1 MRISSC
7 RSPRLLQAAT
17 AILVGLAAPAKAENV
32 GNASAVNTKSISTP
46 PGAATRTIEIGAQ
59 VVRNEK
65 IETSGTG
72 SVQLLFIDKTTL
84 NIGVNSRI
92 VIDKF
97 VFNPA
102 SNEGEVALNLTKGLL
117 RVVGGQAT
125 HTGGATIT
133 TPAAAIGVRGGIVT
147 ISHSKAKGT
156 MAILGF
162 GTMTVTNF
170 CSARTTQSSGCT
182 PQTVTVRRP
191 GFAVQVSGP
200 DATPTEPA
208 RVSAAQLDS
217 TSLQLTSRPGQSGG
231 ASTIPND
238 PLAASYNV
246 GTSNS
251 AAAPAVALANNAGNN
266 LWENLISTQRFIG
279 QIIQQGVPPAV
290 AVTTAESVLTP
301 PSPPAPIA
309 AYAIVTQGPYS
320 TSAGSSP
327 IPYLTASYAG
337 TGNFTV
343 SPILGYQE
351 GGLTGSGA
359 TNVESRQFQAG
370 LSVAGQGA
378 AQTSTLFVMTSN
390 INKAP
395 NIGLTQAG
403 GVSVVTYQPE
413 LNSVGYHASL
423 EIGSATPTSAPN
435 SVPANSF
442 GEPNGSYTIN
452 NSSINLVTGSVSNA
466 TSTDFPS
473 GTYTFNPITTG
484 TPTQLTANHPVLN
497 LQGNGGGI
505 SLKGYVGGLMQS
517 AFISPINP
525 TNFATYSAPY
535 IVTNATGNPGDV
547 SITLPATSS
556 QMGATLNIASLNA
569 PASGL
574 ASASYQFGSY
584 SSADPTNAAGRN
596 TARGAY
602 VDPANFAG
610 RAAVIFNNGANAP
623 ISTRNGQSLAGVG
636 SFDDSLLVTATP
648 VGANSSTFLSS
659 ISSTTVTPCAC
670 EFTQW
675 GFWSSLS
682 GQSLDNGQSRFVDGT
697 SVPALWVAGVPTT
710 AANLPTTG
718 TATYTGHAI
727 ADISSNGAQY
737 LAAGTFANTVNF
749 GTATGAVTING
760 LDGTNYAGNVSL
772 KPSTTLFAGNLI
784 GNVGGRSAALNGS
797 FFQGGPTNTTP
808 LYGEMGGNL
817 TLTGANYLGSGIF
830 LGRKP

>member
-7 RSPRLLQAAT
+7 RSLRLMQAA
-17 AILVGLAAPAKAENV
+17 AAVVVGLAAPAKAENV
-32 GNASAVNTKSISTP
+32 GNASAVNTKSVSTP
-46 PGAATRTIEIGAQ
+46 PGAATRIIEIGAQ

-147 ISHSKAKGT
+147 ISHSKEKGT
-156 MAILGF
+156 LAILGY

-191 GFAVQVSGP
+191 GFAVQVNGP

-208 RVSAAQLDS
+208 RVSSAQLDS
-217 TSLQLTSRPGQSGG
+217 TSLQLTSRPGQTGG

-238 PLAASYNV
+238 PLAANYNV
-246 GTSNS
+246 GTANS
-251 AAAPAVALANNAGNN
+251 ASTPAVALANNARGSS
-266 LWENLISTQRFIG
+266 LSAIASS
-279 QIIQQGVPPAV
+279 IQQFTHTIVTQAVPNAASV
-290 AVTTAESVLTP
+290 QTATTVNTAK
-301 PSPPAPIA
+301 PAPVA
-309 AYAIVTQGPYS
+309 AYAIVTQGPFS

-327 IPYLTASYAG
+327 VPYLTASYAG
-337 TGNFTV
+337 TGSFTV
-343 SPILGYQE
+343 SPILGYQA
-351 GGLTGSGA
+351 GGLNPDGTTSVA
-359 TNVESRQFQAG
+359 SRQFQAG

-378 AQTSTLFVMTSN
+378 AQTSTLFVMTSE

-403 GVSVVTYQPE
+403 GVSAVTYQPDV
-413 LNSVGYHASL
+413 NSVGYHTALS
-423 EIGSATPTSAPN
+423 IGSATPTSAAN
-435 SVPANSF
+435 SVPGNSF
-442 GEPNGSYTIN
+442 GEPNGAYAIN
-452 NSSINLVTGSVSNA
+452 NTNINLVTGSVANA

-473 GTYTFNPITTG
+473 GSYTFNPITTG
-484 TPTQLTANHPVLN
+484 TPTPQTPNHPALN
-497 LQGNGGGI
+497 LQ
-505 SLKGYVGGLMQS
+505 GYVGGLMQS

-547 SITLPATSS
+547 SITLPATQS

-574 ASASYQFGSY
+574 TSASYQFGSY
-584 SSADPTNAAGRN
+584 NASDPTNAAGRN

-610 RAAVIFNNGANAP
+610 RAAVIFNNGADTP

-636 SFDDSLLVTATP
+636 SFDESLFVTATP

-697 SVPALWVAGVPTT
+697 SIPALWVAGVPTT
-710 AANLPTTG
+710 AGNLPTTG

-727 ADISSNGAQY
+727 ADISANGAQY

-808 LYGEMGGNL
+808 LYGEMGGSL

>member
-1 MRISSC
+1 MRLSSY
-7 RSPRLLQAAT
+7 RSPLQSGLYAAT
-17 AILVGLAAPAKAENV
+17 AILVGLGSPAEAQNV
-32 GNASAVNTKSISTP
+32 GNASAVNTKSVSTP
-46 PGAATRTIEIGAQ
+46 PGGATRVIEIGAQ

-65 IETSGTG
+65 IETSGSG

-84 NIGVNSRI
+84 NIGVNSRV

-125 HTGGATIT
+125 HTGGATIN

-147 ISHSKAKGT
+147 ITHSKEKGT
-156 MAILGF
+156 LAILGY
-162 GTMTVTNF
+162 GTMTVTNY
-170 CSARTTQSSGCT
+170 CSATTTQSSGCT

-191 GFAVQVSGP
+191 GFAVQVNGP
-200 DATPTEPA
+200 NATPTEPA
-208 RVSAAQLDS
+208 RVTTAQLDS
-217 TSLQLTSRPGQSGG
+217 TSLQLTSRPGQTGG
-231 ASTIPND
+231 ASAIPND
-238 PLAASYNV
+238 PLAANYNV
-246 GTSNS
+246 GTPNS
-251 AAAPAVALANNAGNN
+251 AAAPAVAIANNARGSN
-266 LWENLISTQRFIG
+266 LSAIATSTQLLTQ
-279 QIIQQGVPPAV
+279 QIVQQGVQNATSVKTAATV
-290 AVTTAESVLTP
+290 ASTP
-301 PSPPAPIA
+301 NPAPVA
-309 AYAIVTQGPYS
+309 AYAILTQGPYS

-327 IPYLTASYAG
+327 VPYLTASYAG
-337 TGNFTV
+337 TGSFTV
-343 SPILGYQE
+343 SPILGYQA
-351 GGLTGSGA
+351 GGLNADGT
-359 TNVESRQFQAG
+359 TDVTSRQFQAG
-370 LSVAGQGA
+370 LSVTGQGA
-378 AQTSTLFVMTSN
+378 AQTSTLFVMTSE
-390 INKAP
+390 ISKAP
-395 NIGLTQAG
+395 TIGMTQAG

-413 LNSVGYHASL
+413 LNSVGYHTSF
-423 EIGSATPTSAPN
+423 EIGSATPTSPPN

-452 NSSINLVTGSVSNA
+452 NTSINLTSGSVSNA
-466 TSTDFPS
+466 TATDFPS

-484 TPTQLTANHPVLN
+484 TPTPTTVNHPALN
-497 LQGNGGGI
+497 LQ
-505 SLKGYVGGLMQS
+505 GYVGGLMQS
-517 AFISPINP
+517 AYINPINS
-525 TNFATYSAPY
+525 TNFATYSTPY
-535 IVTNATGNPGDV
+535 IVTNATCNPGDV

-584 SSADPTNAAGRN
+584 SASDPNNTAGRN

-602 VDPANFAG
+602 VDPADFAG
-610 RAAVIFNNGANAP
+610 RAAVIFNDGANTP
-623 ISTRNGQSLAGVG
+623 ISTRNGQSLGGTG
-636 SFDDSLLVTATP
+636 SFDESLLVTATP
-648 VGANSSTFLSS
+648 VGANTSTFLSS

-675 GFWSSLS
+675 GFWSSLT
-682 GQSLDNGQSRFVDGT
+682 GQSLDNGTSRFVDGT
-697 SVPALWVAGVPTT
+697 SIPALWVAGVPTT

-727 ADISSNGAQY
+727 ADISYNGAQY

-772 KPSTTLFAGNLI
+772 TPSSTLFAGNLT
-784 GNVGGRSAALNGS
+784 GNIGGRTAALNGS
-797 FFQGGPTNTTP
+797 FFQGGATNTTP

-817 TLTGANYLGSGIF
+817 TLAGTNYLGSGIF
-830 LGRKP
+830 LARKP

>member
-1 MRISSC
+1 MRPSSY
-7 RSPRLLQAAT
+7 RSPLKSRLYAAT
-17 AILVGLAAPAKAENV
+17 AILVGLAAPAEAQNV
-32 GNASAVNTKSISTP
+32 GNASAVNTKSVSTP
-46 PGAATRTIEIGAQ
+46 PGAATRVIEIGAQ

-65 IETSGTG
+65 IETSGSG

-84 NIGVNSRI
+84 NIGVNSRV

-102 SNEGEVALNLTKGLL
+102 SNEGEVALSLTKGLL

-156 MAILGF
+156 LAILGY
-162 GTMTVTNF
+162 GTMTVTNY
-170 CSARTTQSSGCT
+170 CSATTTQSSGCT

-200 DATPTEPA
+200 DTTPTEPA

-217 TSLQLTSRPGQSGG
+217 TSLQLSSRPGQSGG

-238 PLAASYNV
+238 PLAATYNV
-246 GTSNS
+246 GTANS
-251 AAAPAVALANNAGNN
+251 ASAPAVALNNARGSN
-266 LWENLISTQRFIG
+266 LSAIATSTQLLLQ
-279 QIIQQGVPPAV
+279 QIVQQGAQN
-290 AVTTAESVLTP
+290 AASAATAKMVSTP
-301 PSPPAPIA
+301 QPAPVA

-337 TGNFTV
+337 TGSFTV
-343 SPILGYQE
+343 SPILGYQA
-351 GGLTGSGA
+351 GGLNTDGT
-359 TNVESRQFQAG
+359 TNVASRQFQAG
-370 LSVAGQGA
+370 LSVTGQGA
-378 AQTSTLFVMTSN
+378 AQTSTLFVMTSE

-395 NIGLTQAG
+395 TIGLTQAG

-413 LNSVGYHASL
+413 LNSVGYHTAL

-452 NSSINLVTGSVSNA
+452 NTSINLNSGSVANA

-484 TPTQLTANHPVLN
+484 TPAQLTANHPAQN
-497 LQGNGGGI
+497 LQ
-505 SLKGYVGGLMQS
+505 GYVGGLMQS
-517 AFISPINP
+517 AYINPINS

-584 SSADPTNAAGRN
+584 SSSDPNNTAGRN

-602 VDPANFAG
+602 VDPADFAG
-610 RAAVIFNNGANAP
+610 RAAVIFNNGANTP
-623 ISTRNGQSLAGVG
+623 ISTRNGQSLAGAG
-636 SFDDSLLVTATP
+636 SFDESLLVSATP
-648 VGANSSTFLSS
+648 VGANTSTFLSS
-659 ISSTTVTPCAC
+659 ISSTTVAPCAC

-675 GFWSSLS
+675 GFWSALT

-727 ADISSNGAQY
+727 ADISYNGAQY

-772 KPSTTLFAGNLI
+772 TPSTTLFAGSLA
-784 GNVGGRSAALNGS
+784 GNVGNRVAALNGS
-797 FFQGGPTNTTP
+797 FFQGGATNTTP

-817 TLTGANYLGSGIF
+817 TLTGTNYLGSGIF

>member
-1 MRISSC
+1 MRMASC
-7 RSPRLLQAAT
+7 RSRLLLQAAT
-17 AILVGLAAPAKAENV
+17 VIAVGLAAPAEAQNV
-32 GNASAVNTKSISTP
+32 GNASAVNTKSVSTP
-46 PGAATRTIEIGAQ
+46 PGAATRVIEIGNQ

-65 IETSGTG
+65 IETSGSG

-84 NIGVNSRI
+84 NIGVNSRV

-147 ISHSKAKGT
+147 ITHSKEKGT
-156 MAILGF
+156 LAILGY
-162 GTMTVTNF
+162 GTMTVTNY

-191 GFAVQVSGP
+191 GFAVQVNGP

-208 RVSAAQLDS
+208 RVTSAQLDS

-231 ASTIPND
+231 ASTIPSD
-238 PLAASYNV
+238 PLAANYNV
-246 GTSNS
+246 GTANS
-251 AAAPAVALANNAGNN
+251 AAAPAVALTNNARGSN
-266 LWENLISTQRFIG
+266 LSATASS
-279 QIIQQGVPPAV
+279 IQQFTQQIVQQAAPNA
-290 AVTTAESVLTP
+290 ASAATAKTASM
-301 PSPPAPIA
+301 SPPAPIA
-309 AYAIVTQGPYS
+309 AYAIVTQAPYS
-320 TSAGSSP
+320 TSAGSSR

-337 TGNFTV
+337 TGSFTV
-343 SPILGYQE
+343 SQIQGYQA
-351 GGLTGSGA
+351 GGLTAGGA
-359 TNVESRQFQAG
+359 TNVASNQFQAG
-370 LSVAGQGA
+370 LSVTGQGA
-378 AQTSTLFVMTSN
+378 AQSSTLLVMTSE

-395 NIGLTQAG
+395 TIGLTQAG
-403 GVSVVTYQPE
+403 GVSVVTYQPG
-413 LNSVGYHASL
+413 LNSVGYHTALS
-423 EIGSATPTSAPN
+423 IGSATPTSAAN
-435 SVPANSF
+435 SVPANSS
-442 GEPNGSYTIN
+442 GEPNGSYAIN
-452 NSSINLVTGSVSNA
+452 NTNINLNTGSVTNT

-484 TPTQLTANHPVLN
+484 TPTQLTVNHPALN
-497 LQGNGGGI
+497 LQ
-505 SLKGYVGGLMQS
+505 GYVGGLMQS
-517 AFISPINP
+517 AYINPINS

-556 QMGATLNIASLNA
+556 QMGAALNVTSVNA
-569 PASGL
+569 AASGL
-574 ASASYQFGSY
+574 TTASYQFGSY
-584 SSADPTNAAGRN
+584 NAADPNNTAGRN
-596 TARGAY
+596 TARGTY
-602 VDPANFAG
+602 VDPANFAA
-610 RAAVIFNNGANAP
+610 RAATIYNNGADTP
-623 ISTRNGQSLAGVG
+623 LSSRNGVVLSGTG
-636 SFDDSLLVTATP
+636 DFEESLLVTANP
-648 VGANSSTFLSS
+648 VGANTSTFLSS

-675 GFWSSLS
+675 GFWSSLA
-682 GQSLDNGQSRFVDGT
+682 GQSLDNGTSRFVDGT
-697 SVPALWVAGVPTT
+697 AAPALWVAGVPTIAT
-710 AANLPTTG
+710 NLPTTG

-749 GTATGAVTING
+749 GTARGAVTING

-772 KPSTTLFAGNLI
+772 TPSTTLFAGNLT
-784 GNVGGRSAALNGS
+784 GNIGGRTAALNGS

-808 LYGEMGGNL
+808 LYGEMGGSL
-817 TLTGANYLGSGIF
+817 TLAGANYLGSGVF